1 MNRREVIRLLPVL
14 LVAPAV
20 SVAATAPEYPASTSA
35 GLTVAE
41 AYKRLQY
48 ELNADE
54 DYWRGWVANIAC
66 LLNDMTVPESES
78 TARVRV
84 ELGMT
89 PQRLVDPRNMAD
101 CNHFAEELMRR
112 MFPPEK

>member
-1 MNRREVIRLLPVL
+1 MNRREVIKSLPVL
-14 LVAPAV
+14 LIAPVV
-20 SVAATAPEYPASTSA
+20 SYATTAPEYPAPTTA

-54 DYWRGWVANIAC
+54 DYWRAWVANIAW

-78 TARVRV
+78 TRQVRV
-84 ELGMT
+84 ELGVA
-89 PQRLVDPRNMAD
+89 PQRLIDPRDMAD